1 MQTVSI
7 NRVYLIRSLLFALL
21 LLWPLLLFGRP
32 AYMVDSAAY
41 QNGGER
47 AVTFV
52 LRKLHLAKPHPR
64 KPAPV
69 ATEASAGNS
78 ANAAS
83 PAPSAAPKAKEE
95 GKDTKVA
102 RSILYSVLGY
112 IFGGP
117 GMTMMYMALFHAF
130 TVALVIVALFEGI
143 AGSGWKP
150 FAAMAGF
157 ATFASPLA
165 PTVTFI
171 MPDCYAPVMLG
182 AMAIMPFYWDR
193 FSWPMR
199 VLIMGFA
206 IFGVAV
212 HTSHPP
218 IALGTALAVTPLLFL
233 MRGKLPV
240 KWPKALGIAWAP
252 PVLGLVF
259 VLLTG
264 LVGFGKASVAPKHHP
279 LALARAIDNGPAR
292 WYLVEEC
299 KNPKRYAI
307 CEIYGTHIPETVQ
320 ELLWSKTNLIVRATP
335 DQLDR
340 IRAQENQ
347 ILIETTKRYPVQQLL
362 LVVHDV
368 PEQFVRFSL
377 NYCRSGSEIVR
388 NAKGDI
394 ILRNPGSGE
403 DPAILAAL
411 NWLTLT
417 SVIAGSLA
425 LVFWWCGMSIAQR
438 GMVMILVVGLL
449 ANAAVCAIF
458 SGVAPRYQARLV
470 WLVPWMALAIGFV
483 RGGAV
488 GKNKN
493 KEAVE

>member
-1 MQTVSI
+1 MYKVSFS
-7 NRVYLIRSLLFALL
+7 RVYVMRSLLFAML
-21 LLWPLLLFGRP
+21 LLWPLLMFGRP

-52 LRKLHLAKPHPR
+52 LRRLHLI
-64 KPAPV
+64 KPAPRKTADQAV
-69 ATEASAGNS
+69 QPDS
-78 ANAAS
+78 ANIAGKASSIKAA
-83 PAPSAAPKAKEE
+83 AAPAKDE
-95 GKDTKVA
+95 KRDTKVA
-102 RSILYSVLGY
+102 RSILYSVLAY

-117 GMTMMYMALFHAF
+117 GMSMIYMAVFHAI
-130 TVALVIVALFEGI
+130 TVALVIVALFEGV
-143 AGSGWKP
+143 AGPGWRP
-150 FAAMAGF
+150 FAAMTGLA
-157 ATFASPLA
+157 AFASPLA

-182 AMAIMPFYWDR
+182 AMAILPFYWDR
-193 FSWPMR
+193 FSMAMR
-199 VLIMGFA
+199 LMILGFA

-218 IALGTALAVTPLLFL
+218 IAMGTALVVTAHLFL
-233 MRGKLPV
+233 LRRNMPLKL
-240 KWPKALGIAWAP
+240 PKALAIVWAP
-252 PVLGLVF
+252 PVLGLIL

-299 KNPKRYAI
+299 KTPKRYAI
-307 CEIYGTHIPETVQ
+307 CEIYGTHIPATVQ
-320 ELLWSKTNLIVRATP
+320 ELLWSKENLIVRATP
-335 DQLDR
+335 EQLDR
-340 IRAQENQ
+340 IRAEENT
-347 ILIETTKRYPVQQLL
+347 ILIEATRRYPVQQLL

-368 PEQFVRFSL
+368 PEQFVRFGL
-377 NYCRSGSEIVR
+377 NYFRYGSTIVR

-403 DPAILAAL
+403 DPQIIAVLD
-411 NWLTLT
+411 WLTLI

-425 LVFWWCGMSIAQR
+425 LMFWWRGMTVAQR
-438 GMVMILVVGLL
+438 GMILILLTGLL

-458 SGVAPRYQARLV
+458 SGVAPRYQARLI
-470 WLVPWMALAIGFV
+470 WLVPWMALAIGFA
-483 RGGAV
+483 RGGFV
-488 GKNKN
+488 GKNKS
-493 KEAVE
+493 KEAMQ

>member
-1 MQTVSI
+1 MQTVSF
-7 NRVYLIRSLLFALL
+7 NRVYLMRSLLFALL

-52 LRKLHLAKPHPR
+52 LRKLHLAQPHPR
-64 KPAPV
+64 KVGPV
-69 ATEASAGNS
+69 AAEASGKPT
-78 ANAAS
+78 NAAS
-83 PAPSAAPKAKEE
+83 ASQPAAPAVKED

-112 IFGGP
+112 VFGGP
-117 GMTMMYMALFHAF
+117 GMTMMYMAVFHAI

-143 AGSGWKP
+143 AGSGWRP

-157 ATFASPLA
+157 TAFASPLA

-182 AMAIMPFYWDR
+182 AMAILPFYWDR
-193 FSWPMR
+193 FNWVMR
-199 VLIMGFA
+199 VLIMAFA

-218 IALGTALAVTPLLFL
+218 IALGTALAVTPLLVL
-233 MRGKLPV
+233 MRARLPV
-240 KWPKALGIAWAP
+240 KWPKALAIVWAP

-299 KNPKRYAI
+299 RNPKRYAI

-320 ELLWSKTNLIVRATP
+320 EMLWSKQNLIVRATP
-335 DQLDR
+335 EQLDR
-340 IRAQENQ
+340 IRAEENS
-347 ILIETTKRYPVQQLL
+347 ILVESTKRYPLQQLFV
-362 LVVHDV
+362 VVHDV

-377 NYCRSGSEIVR
+377 NYFRYGSTIVR

-403 DPAILAAL
+403 DPALLHILDR
-411 NWLTLT
+411 LTLIT
-417 SVIAGSLA
+417 VIAGTLA
-425 LVFWWCGMSIAQR
+425 LGVWWRGMSIAQR
-438 GMVMILVVGLL
+438 GMVMILVIGLL

-458 SGVAPRYQARLV
+458 SGVAARYQARLI
-470 WLVPWMALAIGFV
+470 WLVPWMALAIGFA
-483 RGGAV
+483 RGGFMAIKTRK
-488 GKNKN
+488 GF
-493 KEAVE
+493 VE